1 MTPAA
6 EGRQAVAPPKK
17 KTSPS
22 PKSPKKFDLCGPPSP
37 RGLTKRR
44 HNTYCCAGRALLSQ
58 SGGGGGSTDS
68 ESRISDSKVGDPRRE
83 RGRLPLGGLHITIAV
98 ARALRASVPPTAE
111 RTPTVPGNVGS
122 GSWALAWRVGDEERG
137 TAVHERTLPKR
148 KRSRTKTKSTRRHE
162 WRSGPDTKRVV
173 LDADPPPPPPPCE
186 NQSTGNDGS
195 DASGCADDGVVGA
208 RSGHQVR
215 PGQPH
220 LRRRIEVT
228 P

>member
-17 KTSPS
+17 KHPQAPNHRKNLISADHPA
-22 PKSPKKFDLCGPPSP
+22 P
-37 RGLTKRR
+37 
-44 HNTYCCAGRALLSQ
+44 AASQ
-58 SGGGGGSTDS
+58 SAATTPTVALEGRCSRKAGGGSTDS